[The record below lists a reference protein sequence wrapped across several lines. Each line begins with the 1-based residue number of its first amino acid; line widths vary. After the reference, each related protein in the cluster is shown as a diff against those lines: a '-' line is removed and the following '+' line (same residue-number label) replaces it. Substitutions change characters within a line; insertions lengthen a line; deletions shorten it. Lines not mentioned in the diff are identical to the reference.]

1 MNLGKACVAEF
12 IGTFALVFLGCA
24 GVVAAGN
31 AGTGPIMPAFAH
43 GLAIVFAAY
52 ALGHWSGAHI
62 NPAVTISILIAG
74 GIDVVKAIAYI
85 ITQIVA
91 AVVAAAALNFILTG
105 QVASFG
111 AFSFN
116 PESVTVGGAFLTEAI
131 LTFFLAIVVLQ
142 AAVAGKAGNFAG
154 LAIGLT
160 LAACILAGGAIT
172 GASLNPARTLGPA
185 IIAGQM
191 GQVWVYV
198 AATITGG
205 ILAALISRFV
215 LADQS

>member
-24 GVVAAGN
+24 GVAAGN
-31 AGTGPIMPAFAH
+31 AGTGPIIPAFAH

-62 NPAVTISILIAG
+62 NPAVTISVLIAG
-74 GIDVVKAIAYI
+74 GIDIGKAAAYI
-85 ITQIVA
+85 VTQIVA
-91 AVVAAAALNFILTG
+91 AIAAAAALNLILNG
-105 QVASFG
+105 QAANFG
-111 AFSFN
+111 AFSFG
-116 PESVTVGGAFLTEAI
+116 PAVTTSDAFLLEAI
-131 LTFFLAIVVLQ
+131 LTFFLATVVLQ

-160 LAACILAGGAIT
+160 LAGCILAGGAIT

-198 AATITGG
+198 AATVTGG
-205 ILAALISRFV
+205 VLAALVSRFV